1 MDPGG
6 GWLDGG
12 GLSGGIE
19 RNRSGIDLYWPHW
32 RARGEFEIVTSNFLA
47 RGRIPFFKIY
57 FLFHCTR
64 FIKLFRIFA
73 ISFLLRI

>member
-32 RARGEFEIVTSNFLA
+32 RAREEFEIVTSNFLA
-47 RGRIPFFKIY
+47 RGRIPFF
-57 FLFHCTR
+57 
-64 FIKLFRIFA
+64 
-73 ISFLLRI
+73 